1 MRLRGLAMILV
12 VGLVGGCA
20 GRSASPVS
28 MVQTHDEGLSCA
40 QLTAEVLTNEERA
53 KQLVQE
59 KNSSRNRNIAVGVVG
74 GLLFWPAL
82 FALDLSDAEKVETEA
97 LRARNQYLASLR
109 SNQDCTVPP
118 ASARPPVQANVV
130 QPSVPAPVLAAA
142 PAPSQPAVSVAPG
155 PALAP
160 SPETAA
166 VAPVIPAY
174 TPPVVA
180 YVPPPAPARTPPAAA
195 QPASDG
201 SDFEV
206 HTFEE

>member
-1 MRLRGLAMILV
+1 MRAGWLALILVAGLA
-12 VGLVGGCA
+12 GCA
-20 GRSASPVS
+20 GRSASPVA
-28 MVQTHDEGLSCA
+28 MVQGHDEGLSCT

-74 GLLFWPAL
+74 GILFWPAL

-97 LRARNQYLASLR
+97 LRARNQYLASLKA
-109 SNQDCTVPP
+109 NQDCTVPA

-130 QPSVPAPVLAAA
+130 QPSVQAPVLAAA
-142 PAPSQPAVSVAPG
+142 PAPSQPAVSVAPA

-160 SPETAA
+160 SPEMTA
-166 VAPVIPAY
+166 VAPAAPAY
-174 TPPVVA
+174 TPPAVA
-180 YVPPPAPARTPPAAA
+180 YAPPPAPVRAPEAAVRPAD
-195 QPASDG
+195 DG
-201 SDFEV
+201 SEFEV

>member
-1 MRLRGLAMILV
+1 MRAGLLALIFVM
-12 VGLVGGCA
+12 GLPGCA
-20 GRSASPVS
+20 GRSASPVA
-28 MVQTHDEGLSCA
+28 VAQAHDEGLSCA

-74 GLLFWPAL
+74 GILFWPAL

-109 SNQDCTVPP
+109 ANQDCTVPP

-130 QPSVPAPVLAAA
+130 QPSVQAPVLAAA
-142 PAPSQPAVSVAPG
+142 PAPSQPAVSVAPA

-160 SPETAA
+160 SPEPAA
-166 VAPVIPAY
+166 VAPAAPAY
-174 TPPVVA
+174 TPPAVA
-180 YVPPPAPARTPPAAA
+180 YVPPPAPARAPEAAVRPAD
-195 QPASDG
+195 DG
-201 SDFEV
+201 SEFEV